1 LRAAEPPLPKE
12 GLSVQS
18 TKRRVVL
25 LLGLLA
31 VFSLAAACSSD
42 KATTT
47 SPSTGA
53 SGSSSD
59 VDLSID
65 YGKLSGTLNGSGSSF
80 QDVFNQ
86 KVITDFKAKA
96 KGVSVTYTK
105 SGSGAGKQDL
115 QNAVVQFAGTDSLI
129 KDEDKAKFK
138 GEVLYF
144 PTVAAPITVSYNVSG
159 VSKLQLS
166 ADVLAGIFSAQ
177 ITTWNDPKIAADNAG
192 ATLPAAPITV
202 VHRSDG
208 SGTTSNFTKYLK
220 KAAPSVWTL
229 DSGDTVNWPASTQ
242 GAEKNSGV
250 AAAVK
255 AANGAIG
262 YVDLADAA
270 NAGLS
275 TALIKNAAGKYVE
288 PKLPGASAALA
299 GATVK
304 DDLTYDPINAAGD
317 ASYPITSPTWIII
330 YANQPDQA
338 TADAIKGFLNFIL
351 TDGQRVAN
359 SVGYASLPTELTT
372 KAIAQLDRVKIG
384 A

>member
-1 LRAAEPPLPKE
+1 MNRKI
-12 GLSVQS
+12 
-18 TKRRVVL
+18 VL
-25 LLGLLA
+25 LLGLLS

-42 KATTT
+42 KAATTT
-47 SPSTGA
+47 ASSSGA
-53 SGSSSD
+53 SASSAVSG
-59 VDLSID
+59 LSID
-65 YGKLSGTLNGSGSSF
+65 YAKLTGTLNGSGSSF
-80 QDVFNQ
+80 QDVFDQ

-96 KGVSVTYTK
+96 GGVSVTYTK

-115 QNAVVQFAGTDSLI
+115 QNGVVQFAGTDSLI

-144 PTVAAPITVSYNVSG
+144 PTVAAPITVSFNLSG

-166 ADVLAGIFSAQ
+166 ADTLAGIFSAQ
-177 ITTWNDPKIAADNAG
+177 ITTWNDAKIAADNAG
-192 ATLPAAPITV
+192 VTLPATAITV

-208 SGTTSNFTKYLK
+208 SGTTSNFTKFLK
-220 KAAPSVWTL
+220 KASPTVWTL

-275 TALIKNAAGKYVE
+275 TALVKNAAGKFVE

-299 GATVK
+299 GGTVK
-304 DDLTYDPINAAGD
+304 DDLTYDPINAAGE
-317 ASYPITSPTWIII
+317 AAYPITSPTWIIV

-338 TADAIKGFLNFIL
+338 TADAMKGFLNFIL
-351 TDGQRVAN
+351 TEGQKVAN
-359 SVGYASLPTELTT
+359 SVGYASLPTDLAT
-372 KAIAQLDRVKIG
+372 KAIAQIDKIKIG